1 MRSSH
6 AWAGTPATPLPCR
19 YDARMYLGVPVFHVG
34 GVVGTLNIGTGTRGN
49 LTGTYLFASLKHI
62 MGGGFRSG
70 NVELNELLPSNRKGT
85 LPEIVQSAAQSAPR
99 MPHGKAG
106 GRGEAWTLSLASD
119 SSVSF
124 YKLLLARDHAKP
136 GTDSLLALALHTHGD
151 NIPVDTVECAVQPLF
166 KAMLAV
172 RVRGWVGR
180 GLPGMPINI

>member
-1 MRSSH
+1 
-6 AWAGTPATPLPCR
+6 
-19 YDARMYLGVPVFHVG
+19 
-34 GVVGTLNIGTGTRGN
+34 
-49 LTGTYLFASLKHI
+49 

-124 YKLLLARDHAKP
+124 YKLLLARDHAKL

-172 RVRGWVGR
+172 RVCVGGWVAGSR
-180 GLPGMPINI
+180 AWTMNI